1 MSYDEAIRRIELI
14 VNELEQSDA
23 LSMDIYLAKA
33 KEAKD
38 LLTFCQN
45 QLMDWE
51 NKMAEVVNKS

>member
-23 LSMDIYLAKA
+23 LSMDVYLAKA

-38 LLTFCQN
+38 LLTFCHN

>member
-23 LSMDIYLAKA
+23 LSMDVYLAKA

>member
-23 LSMDIYLAKA
+23 LSMDVYLAKA

-51 NKMAEVVNKS
+51 NKMTEVVNKS

>member
-23 LSMDIYLAKA
+23 LSMDVYLAKA

-51 NKMAEVVNKS
+51 NKMADRKSVV